1 MGVSAMCQQPRVST
15 ICFILQFL
23 ESHFFLGMKSPN
35 VHPSSSPTPEPG
47 DFSLQVFRGRS
58 WGIME
63 LARLEFI
70 GVGP

>member
-1 MGVSAMCQQPRVST
+1 MSAAKGINDLLHSPVSGVS
-15 ICFILQFL
+15 
-23 ESHFFLGMKSPN
+23 FFLGMKSPN

-63 LARLEFI
+63 TGKV
-70 GVGP
+70 GVHWSGALTR